1 MASHPP
7 SGPLETGAAMDY
19 SEHRATYNRFLML
32 AKYGTLAVV
41 ALLVAMAFGFFTNA
55 GFISAAI
62 LFVLIL
68 GVGSFAMR

>member
-19 SEHRATYNRFLML
+19 PEHQATYNRFLSL
-32 AKYGTLAVV
+32 TKYGALGVIG
-41 ALLVAMAFGFFTNA
+41 LLVAMAFGFFTGA
-55 GFISAAI
+55 GFISAGI

-68 GVGSFAMR
+68 AVGSFAMR